1 MGILAD
7 FFTLLNNV
15 RNYRTQNTTDQDVT
29 DFFNTYVNPTVN
41 SDEEPETINTGQ
53 FVFVEEQD
61 GGTLYVGGAA
71 AKKKIIAIDELVNAA
86 DLDDNEV
93 ILKTTIDGLPVFVGK
108 PLNEVTQGF
117 EFSAK
122 LSQVGTSPPVIEYAL
137 VNKTGQDVEDLSYVG
152 VGHFSINFAGDIIS
166 ILNGPD
172 LLNFRN
178 SDIVFSGAVVGKIIL
193 DEVNTTA
200 SRVFFYTLNPAGV
213 PTNGL
218 LSDGTNN
225 TDIYFKTY
233 S

>member
-1 MGILAD
+1 MGILQD
-7 FFTLLNNV
+7 FFQLLNKV
-15 RNYRTQNTTDQDVT
+15 RNYRIQNTTDQDVLN
-29 DFFNTYVNPTVN
+29 FFNTYVNPTVN
-41 SDEEPETINTGQ
+41 SDEEPETINPGQ

-71 AKKKIIAIDELVNAA
+71 VKKKIIAINDLVNAA

-93 ILKTTIDGLPVFVGK
+93 ILKTTIEGTPVFIGK
-108 PLNEVTQGF
+108 PISEVTSGF
-117 EFSAK
+117 EFGAK
-122 LSQVGTSPPVIEYAL
+122 LSQTGTSPPVIEYAL
-137 VNKTGQDVEDLSYVG
+137 VNKTGQDVEDTSYIG
-152 VGHFSINFAGDIIS
+152 EGHFSINFAGDIIS

-200 SRVFFYTLNPAGV
+200 SRVFFYTLNTSGV

-233 S
+233 L